1 VYGLFV
7 FGVARNG
14 SSVMV
19 RVVYC
24 VAVIVSALVGRYL
37 LGVGGERWDFY
48 SFCRLR
54 LYAISN

>member
-1 VYGLFV
+1 MYGLFV

-37 LGVGGERWDFY
+37 LGVGGEGWDFY
-48 SFCRLR
+48 SFCRLH
-54 LYAISN
+54 LYSISN